1 MIYLDNSATTPL
13 APEVANAISQ
23 ALTNTYG
30 NPSSIHD
37 LGKIAKREMNKARE
51 IIAFSLG
58 CKPTELYFTSGG
70 SESDNWALECGAHS
84 MRQYGNHI
92 ISSAYEHP
100 AIKQSLE
107 RLKAEGYEITELI
120 PDATGHITVENV
132 KNALRDDTI
141 LVSIMLVN
149 NEVGTIND
157 IAGISKVLKKC
168 NHKIILHT
176 DAVQG
181 YMKIPFTTKSLG
193 ADMITICSHKIHGP
207 KGIGALYINSSLK
220 INGLI
225 VGGSQEFGK
234 RAGTENIPYIIG
246 FGKAVELASPIL
258 KQSYQEVEELCNVL
272 KAEIQAELP
281 DIIFYENESPYIISL
296 TKPGIDNES
305 LVLRLSAHGFCVSTA
320 SACKNGGKSQV
331 LKALGKDDEYING
344 TIRISLSR
352 YNTKEE
358 IEKFCDTFIKLYK

>member
-13 APEVANAISQ
+13 APEVAEIISQ
-23 ALTNTYG
+23 TLINTYG
-30 NPSSIHD
+30 NPGSIHQ
-37 LGKIAKREMNKARE
+37 LGREAKQLMNKSRE
-51 IIAFSLG
+51 VISSSLG

-70 SESDNWALECGAHS
+70 SESDNWALEYGAKL
-84 MRQYGNHI
+84 MRPYGNHI

-100 AIKQSLE
+100 AIKRSLE
-107 RLKAEGYEITELI
+107 RLKTEGYEITELI
-120 PDATGHITVENV
+120 PDATGHITAENV
-132 KNALRDDTI
+132 KHALRNDTI

-149 NEVGTIND
+149 NEIGTINN
-157 IAGISKVLKKC
+157 IKNISKIVKSF
-168 NHKIILHT
+168 NNKIILHT

-181 YMKIPFTTKSLG
+181 YMKIPFTVKSLE
-193 ADMITICSHKIHGP
+193 ADMISICSHKIHGP

-220 INGLI
+220 LEGLI
-225 VGGSQEFGK
+225 VGGLQEFGK
-234 RAGTENIPYIIG
+234 RAGTENVPYMIG
-246 FGKAVELASPIL
+246 FAKAVELASPIL
-258 KQSYQEVEELCNVL
+258 KQSYQQVEELGNVL

-281 DIIFYENESPYIISL
+281 DVIFYENESPYIISL

-305 LVLRLSAHGFCVSTA
+305 LVLLLSAYGFCVSTA

>member
-107 RLKAEGYEITELI
+107 RLKQEGYEITELI
-120 PDATGHITVENV
+120 PDTTGHITPENV
-132 KNALRDDTI
+132 KSALRDDTI

-149 NEVGTIND
+149 NEVGAIND

-181 YMKIPFTTKSLG
+181 YMKIPFTVKSLG

-220 INGLI
+220 IDGLI

-234 RAGTENIPYIIG
+234 RAGTENVPYIIG
-246 FGKAVELASPIL
+246 FGKAVELAKPNIKRSFNYVKELNELL
-258 KQSYQEVEELCNVL
+258 KS
-272 KAEIQAELP
+272 EISAELP
-281 DIIFYENESPYIISL
+281 DAIFYNNDSPYIISM

-305 LVLRLSAHGFCVSTA
+305 AVLRLSAYGFCISTA

-358 IEKFCDTFIKLYK
+358 IHKFCETFIKLYK